1 MDKNMEVLMNKI
13 GVHNLVFVT
22 DWSEQSARL
31 AINTAA
37 EIGFDHIEVV
47 IFDPLTTN
55 ADMTATLAKSAGI
68 EVAAGMALNSAADLS
83 SPDREI
89 SAKGEKLVADCI
101 QVTRDMGA
109 PALGGVTYSALQRYM
124 APPAAGSR
132 ERVLEAYHRLAEK
145 AKNAGIRLG
154 IEPVN
159 RYESN
164 FINTLGQAAE
174 IVRKVGSDS
183 LFVQMDT
190 YHMNIEESDIAGAI
204 EATKDVLGY
213 AHVGESN
220 RGPLG
225 SGTFD
230 FEAYFKALA
239 RAGYTGGFTWES
251 FSPEVVNAD
260 ITGLL
265 ALWREPWSD
274 GKAAAH
280 QALKFLRSHVES
292 AWVAAARKK

>member
-1 MDKNMEVLMNKI
+1 MKKNSI

-22 DWSEQSARL
+22 DWSEASARK
-31 AINTAA
+31 AVATAA

-47 IFDPLTTN
+47 IFDPAT
-55 ADMTATLAKSAGI
+55 TATDLTVRLAAEAGI
-68 EVAAGMALNSAADLS
+68 DVAAGMALNPAADLS
-83 SPDREI
+83 SPDPEI
-89 SAKGEKLVADCI
+89 SARGEALVGDCILVA
-101 QVTRDMGA
+101 RDLGA

-124 APPAAGSR
+124 GPPAPGAR
-132 ERVLEAYHRLAEK
+132 ERVTTAYHRLAEK
-145 AKNAGIRLG
+145 AEAAGILLG

-164 FINTLGQAAE
+164 FINTLEQAADV
-174 IVRKVGSDS
+174 VRAVGSDS

-190 YHMNIEESDIAGAI
+190 YHMNIEEADVAGAI

-220 RGPLG
+220 RGYLG
-225 SGTFD
+225 GGTFD
-230 FEAYFKALA
+230 FETYFKALA

-251 FSPEVVNAD
+251 FSPHVVNAD

-265 ALWREPWSD
+265 ALWRPPWPD
-274 GKAAAH
+274 ATAAARL
-280 QALKFLRSHVES
+280 ALSFMRAH
-292 AWVAAARKK
+292 VAAAQAVAAGALVPA